1 MKTNTIHLLEIVVL
15 FVCFISCE
23 SKDEKLVR
31 QAGELI
37 NKQDLEGAV
46 QLIDQA
52 ATLNPEN
59 TKAYLLKCKVFLLL
73 NSNIQADEYLEKALT
88 DTEYDSDGDL
98 FFEMGN
104 LYAKANQYENAIRC
118 YQVAVRNGEEYSHSY
133 ALTSNPSPGAETK
146 WFRSFSFYF
155 FALGNAYAMNGD
167 CREALNSYNSAIGAA
182 NKGMQSRDLM
192 QEGVDLAFSGEKKD
206 RIDYREYVGAFL
218 YNRGLIF
225 SQLNQFSEANEDLN
239 QAKELNYIRELALDQ
254 SKINCKK

>member
-1 MKTNTIHLLEIVVL
+1 MKTNAIHLLGIVAL
-15 FVCFISCE
+15 FFCFISCE

-59 TKAYLLKCKVFLLL
+59 TKAYMLKCKVFLLKDAKT
-73 NSNIQADEYLEKALT
+73 QADEYLEKALT
-88 DTEYDSDGDL
+88 DTDFDSDGDL

-104 LYAKANQYENAIRC
+104 LYAKSIQYANAIRC

-133 ALTSNPSPGAETK
+133 VLTSNPSPGAETK
-146 WFRSFSFYF
+146 WYRSFSFYF
-155 FALGNAYAMNGD
+155 FALGNSYAMIGD
-167 CREALNSYNSAIGAA
+167 CKEALNSYNAAIGTA
-182 NKGMQSRDLM
+182 NKGMQSGDLM
-192 QEGVDLAFSGEKKD
+192 QEGVDLVFSGEKKD
-206 RIDYREYVGAFL
+206 RLNYREYVGSFL

-225 SQLNQFSEANEDLN
+225 SHLNQFSEANEDIN
-239 QAKELNYIRELALDQ
+239 QAKELNYIRELVLDS
-254 SKINCKK
+254 SKINCQK